1 MIFDR
6 IEPFLDFARR
16 LPAAAPACARG
27 AFLLAPEGMTLAAQ
41 SAADNAYMDLER
53 RIDAER
59 ALAQHRGLQRALSA
73 ALPTVCFAGDPA
85 TPDAVFPNNVFAT
98 ARVAGEAR
106 GRFLV
111 GRMRHPVRQ
120 REAERADI
128 HGFFEDLLGYRRID
142 LRAQPGTS
150 ELTGTLV
157 IDRSRGL
164 GFAGLSPR
172 CDRAG
177 VEAMHAAFGL
187 RATFCFALAEGEYHT
202 NVALSVLAGRALV
215 IAPEALVDP
224 ALVEPLGSLFE
235 AGVIRLERA
244 EQLAFAGNCIALE
257 PGRAWMSQAAVDG
270 LREAS
275 RAAFERAGFAIGAVP
290 LDEIE
295 KAGGSLRCCV
305 GEIF

>member
-6 IEPFLDFARR
+6 IDAFLDYARR
-16 LPAAAPACARG
+16 LPADAPGCARG

-41 SAADNAYMDLER
+41 SAADNAYMDLSR
-53 RIDAER
+53 MIDADR
-59 ALAQHRGLQRALSA
+59 ALAQHRGLQRALADS
-73 ALPTVCFAGDPA
+73 LPTVCFAGDPA

-98 ARVAGEAR
+98 ARVADEPQ
-106 GRFLV
+106 GRFLI
-111 GRMRHPVRQ
+111 GRMRHLVRQ
-120 REAERADI
+120 RESGRSDI
-128 HGFFEDLLGYRRID
+128 HGFFERVLGYRRID
-142 LRAQPGTS
+142 LRSAPGIT

-157 IDRSRGL
+157 IDRSRGIGL
-164 GFAGLSPR
+164 AGLSPR

-187 RATFCFALAEGEYHT
+187 RATFCFELAAGEYHT

-215 IAPEALVDP
+215 IAPP
-224 ALVEPLGSLFE
+224 ALAEPALAGPLGSLF
-235 AGVIRLERA
+235 AGGMIALTRA
-244 EQLAFAGNCIALE
+244 EQVAFAGNCIALD
-257 PGRAWMSQAAVDG
+257 PGRVWMSEAAADG
-270 LREAS
+270 LLPAS
-275 RAAFERAGFAIGAVP
+275 RAALEAAGFAIAAVP

>member
-6 IEPFLDFARR
+6 IDPFIEFAGR
-16 LPAAAPACARG
+16 LPADAPACARG

-41 SAADNAYMDLER
+41 SAADNAYMDLDR
-53 RIDAER
+53 QVDAER

-98 ARVAGEAR
+98 ARVAGEAQ
-106 GRFLV
+106 GRFLI

-128 HGFFEDLLGYRRID
+128 HGFFEQVLGYRRID
-142 LRAQPGTS
+142 LRDRPGRS

-157 IDRSRGL
+157 IDRRRGIGL
-164 GFAGLSPR
+164 AGLSPR

-177 VEAMHAAFGL
+177 VETMHAAFGL
-187 RATFCFALAEGEYHT
+187 RATFCFELAAGEYHT

-215 IAPEALVDP
+215 IAPEALAEP
-224 ALVEPLGSLFE
+224 ALGEPLGSLFE
-235 AGVIRLERA
+235 AGAIRLERA
-244 EQLAFAGNCIALE
+244 EQIAFAGNCIALE
-257 PGRAWMSQAAVDG
+257 PHRVWMSQAAADG

-275 RAAFERAGFAIGAVP
+275 RAALTQAGFAIGAVA